1 MAKKRAMMIGLDGAD
16 PLVVRHLMDSG
27 EMPNLKA
34 FIERGTTTE
43 KLDMIGVFPSVT
55 PPNWASLATGNYPK
69 NHGIT
74 DFMNHT
80 LGKPLDIMESNWD
93 SRRVESELIWETFE
107 AEGRKAIEVNYVEA
121 WPPRVPGTK
130 NIFIDG
136 TGAIPFLRAY
146 CDFQKIVTMEEGDFK
161 LKEIPHFKD
170 SSSADCVV
178 YGDQLDEFY
187 RPDPSMAE
195 KQMGGELL
203 FMDTPLEIP
212 ATVAVAVGA
221 GDIANGGHA
230 DLVTTPLKDATAA
243 GWTGLPEGAK
253 ICQIPMNRG
262 LVRRYAVVLK
272 NEDGIYDTIGFCK
285 SKKDPEILVTA
296 KVDTWSDWIYDTF
309 VLENDVE
316 ARVCYK
322 IRGMELA
329 ADGAQ
334 GKFYLSHV
342 LNLDDFSHYYP
353 QDLGLELQ
361 KEVGPLLC
369 FANCAPYDPMGRKI
383 VMETFEEIYDWQW
396 RVTEYLLDKVEPD
409 WDLYYTHLHAIDLVN
424 HWYLSRSVEG
434 WDENWEEYRETLHHI
449 YRIMDVYIG
458 KAMKYLD
465 DDTMIIVTSDH
476 AAIPNNPNLP
486 NPGFGEMMINNFPMV
501 DLGFMELDNST
512 IPAKVVW
519 EKTKAVAVR
528 SSYVYINLKGREP
541 HGIVE
546 PEDYEKTVQEVITG
560 LYNYKHPE
568 TGERVISF
576 CMTRS
581 EMEMVGM
588 GGDHV
593 GDILYQ
599 MVPGYNSE
607 VHTNQPSTCEYAGY
621 SMGNLFAMA
630 GGGIRQN
637 FVLDRTVRVV
647 DIVPTICEYCGVR
660 QPKDVEGG
668 VIYQAFEK
676 NRANES
682 K

>member
-1 MAKKRAMMIGLDGAD
+1 MGKKRAMMIGLDGAD
-16 PLVVRHLMDSG
+16 PLVVKRLMESG
-27 EMPNLKA
+27 DMPNLKA

-43 KLDMIGVFPSVT
+43 KYNMIGVLPSIT
-55 PPNWASLATGNYPK
+55 PPNWASLATGNWPK
-69 NHGIT
+69 NHGVT

-80 LGKPLDIMESNWD
+80 LGKPLDIFESNWD

-121 WPPRVPGTK
+121 WPPRVPDTK

-146 CDFQKIVTMEEGDFK
+146 CDFQKIVTMQEGDFK
-161 LKEIPHFKD
+161 MKEIPHFMD
-170 SSSADCVV
+170 SSTADCVV
-178 YGDQLDEFY
+178 YGDQIDEFY
-187 RPDPSMAE
+187 RPDPSFFE
-195 KQMGGELL
+195 RQMGGELL
-203 FMDTPLEIP
+203 FMDAPLEMP
-212 ATVAVAVGA
+212 ASVSVAVGA
-221 GDIANGGHA
+221 GEIANGGHA
-230 DLVTTPLKDATAA
+230 DLVTTPLKDARLF
-243 GWTGLPEGAK
+243 GWDNLPLGAK
-253 ICQIPMNRG
+253 FCVIPMNRG
-262 LVRRYAVVLK
+262 LVRRYVVITP
-272 NEDGIYDTIGFCK
+272 NENGVYDTMYFYQ
-285 SKKDPEILVTA
+285 SKKDAQAQTFA
-296 KVDTWSDWIYDTF
+296 KVDEWSDWIYDQF
-309 VLENDVE
+309 VLEGDVK

-322 IRGMELA
+322 IRGVELSE
-329 ADGAQ
+329 DGSK

-369 FANCAPYDPMGRKI
+369 FANCAPYDPVGMNI

-396 RVTEYLLDKVEPD
+396 RVTEYLLDKKEPD
-409 WDLYYTHLHAIDLVN
+409 WDLYYTHLHAIDLIN
-424 HWYLSRSVEG
+424 HWYLSHTVEG
-434 WDENWEEYRETLHHI
+434 WDDNWQVYQETLHRI
-449 YRIMDVYIG
+449 YRTMDRYIG
-458 KAMKYLD
+458 QAMKYLD
-465 DDTMIIVTSDH
+465 DDTMIIITSDH

-486 NPGFGEMMINNFPMV
+486 NPGFGEELINNGPMAEM
-501 DLGFMELDNST
+501 GFMVLDNST
-512 IPAKVVW
+512 FPPTVDW
-519 EKTKAVAVR
+519 SKTRAVAVR
-528 SSYVYINLKGREP
+528 SSYIYVNLKGREP

-546 PEDYEKTVQEVITG
+546 PEDYEKTVQEVISA

-576 CMTRS
+576 CLTRS
-581 EMEMVGM
+581 EMELVGM

-607 VHTNQPSTCEYAGY
+607 VHSNQPCTCEYYGY
-621 SMGNLFAMA
+621 SMGNLFVMA

-637 FVLDRTVRVV
+637 YILNRTVHAV

-668 VIYQAFEK
+668 VVYQAFEK
-676 NRANES
+676 NRA
-682 K
+682 